1 MAENSCTC
9 PLSRTLPAGVHGPCT
24 DISEDIAAGFSV
36 PPGSITTTD
45 CHKWLKL
52 QFPFPS
58 QLNYSQRHVSV
69 NYVYVGPAAVADHHV
84 RSLSWW
90 LAGSLAGQP
99 LRSNQARAGNLLTV
113 SFPSNSSTVQISR
126 HSILYSYCLSTYLQ
140 IYQDKLLQLRLIS
153 LRDVDIHKCIL
164 LLTRDLQ
171 SRPRN

>member
-1 MAENSCTC
+1 MSPQSYPPCWR
-9 PLSRTLPAGVHGPCT
+9 PWPMHWYQRRYFGGFLSATREHYYH
-24 DISEDIAAGFSV
+24 
-36 PPGSITTTD
+36 

-69 NYVYVGPAAVADHHV
+69 NYVYVVPAAVADHHV

-90 LAGSLAGQP
+90 LAGQP
-99 LRSNQARAGNLLTV
+99 LRSNQPRAGNLLTV